1 MNLVETLDKEI
12 IEAMKAHEKDKLVVL
27 RTIKATLKQELID
40 NKKEINDESLIDVV
54 TKQIK
59 QRNESIKEFAK
70 GNRSDLIE
78 KTESEIKILE
88 EYLPEQLSKE
98 EIDKIIDDIF
108 KEVKPESQSDMGKI
122 MKEATPKF
130 KGKANMQEVSLI
142 IKEKLSNL

>member
-12 IEAMKAHEKDKLVVL
+12 IEAMKAHEKDKLIVL

-40 NKKEINDESLIDVV
+40 NKKETNDELLIDVV

-59 QRNESIKEFAK
+59 QRNESIREFEK
-70 GNRSDLIE
+70 GNRVDLID
-78 KTESEIKILE
+78 KTKSEILILE
-88 EYLPEQLSKE
+88 EYLPEQLTKE
-98 EIDKIIDDIF
+98 EINMIIEEIF
-108 KEVKPESQSDMGKI
+108 NEVNPQNQSDMGKI
-122 MKEATPKF
+122 MKEATPRF

>member
-1 MNLVETLDKEI
+1 MNLVETLDEKI
-12 IEAMKAHEKDKLVVL
+12 IEAMKAHEKDRLIVL
-27 RTIKATLKQELID
+27 RTIKANLKQELID

-59 QRNESIKEFAK
+59 QRNESIKEFEK
-70 GNRSDLIE
+70 GDREDLIE
-78 KTESEIKILE
+78 KTKLEIKILE
-88 EYLPEQLSKE
+88 EYLPEQLTKE
-98 EIDKIIDDIF
+98 EINKIIDDIF
-108 KEVKPESQSDMGKI
+108 NEINPQNQADMGKI